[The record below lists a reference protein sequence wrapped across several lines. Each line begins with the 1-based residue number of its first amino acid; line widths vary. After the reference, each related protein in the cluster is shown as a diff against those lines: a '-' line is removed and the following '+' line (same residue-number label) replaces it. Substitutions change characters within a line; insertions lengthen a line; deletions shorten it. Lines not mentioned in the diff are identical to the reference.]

1 MKFFCKTIL
10 KYYLKYVTK
19 IVLAVHRPKV
29 IAISGSSNKTFIR
42 DEVRKILEKK
52 GKTVRA
58 NPKNFNT
65 EIGLPLAILN
75 VQSGYNSYR
84 AWLPIIFQTF
94 LAIFQKNFPEFL
106 VLELGVSQR
115 GDMRYLLSIVRP
127 KISIISEI
135 NQRYVESFSGMDNL
149 FLEYQYLARRTK
161 KDGALILNYDNARVR
176 SLSKKT
182 KARVEFFGKTEK
194 TEIFQIEK
202 IEKQEQ
208 GQKFWLKHNN
218 KTQEFFVPRFGEHNV
233 YAMTAGKVFEY
244 ILNIYELRNE
254 RNTKIKG

>member
-19 IVLAVHRPKV
+19 IVLAIHRPTV
-29 IAISGSSNKTFIR
+29 VAISGSSNKTFIR

-75 VQSGYNSYR
+75 VESGYNSYR
-84 AWLPIIFQTF
+84 AWLPIIGKAFW
-94 LAIFQKNFPEFL
+94 AIFQKNFPEFL
-106 VLELGVSQR
+106 VLELGVSQK
-115 GDMRYLLSIVRP
+115 GDMRYLLSIIRP
-127 KISIISEI
+127 KISIICEI
-135 NQRYVESFSGMDNL
+135 NQRYIESFSGMDNL
-149 FLEYQYLARRTK
+149 FLEYQYLAQQTLQS
-161 KDGALILNYDNARVR
+161 GALILNYDNARVR

-182 KARVEFFGKTEK
+182 HARVEYFGKTEK
-194 TEIFQIEK
+194 TEIFQIKK
-202 IEKQEQ
+202 IERQKD
-208 GQKFWLKHNN
+208 GQKFWLKYNN
-218 KTQEFFVPRFGEHNV
+218 KTQEFFTPRFGEHNI

-244 ILNIYELRNE
+244 ILNE
-254 RNTKIKG
+254 K

>member
-10 KYYLKYVTK
+10 KYYLKYITK
-19 IVLAVHRPKV
+19 IVLAVHRPTV

-42 DEVRKILEKK
+42 DEIRKILEEK

-75 VQSGYNSYR
+75 IESGYNSYR
-84 AWLPIIFQTF
+84 AWLPIIGKAF
-94 LAIFQKNFPEFL
+94 LAIFQKNFPEYL

-161 KDGALILNYDNARVR
+161 KDGVLILNYDNARVR

-194 TEIFQIEK
+194 AGIFQIEK
-202 IEKQEQ
+202 IEKQEH

-218 KTQEFFVPRFGEHNV
+218 KTQEFFTPRFGEHNV
-233 YAMTAGKVFEY
+233 YASVAGKVFEH
-244 ILNIYELRNE
+244 IYSA
-254 RNTKIKG
+254 K

>member
-1 MKFFCKTIL
+1 
-10 KYYLKYVTK
+10 VTK

>member
-19 IVLAVHRPKV
+19 IVLAVHRPTIV
-29 IAISGSSNKTFIR
+29 AISGSSNKTFIR
-42 DEVRKILEKK
+42 DEIRKILKEK

-75 VQSGYNSYR
+75 VESGYNSYR
-84 AWLPIIFQTF
+84 AWLPIIAKSF
-94 LAIFQKNFPEFL
+94 LAIFQKNFPEYL
-106 VLELGVSQR
+106 VLELGVSQK

-127 KISIISEI
+127 RISIISEI

-149 FLEYQYLARRTK
+149 FLEYAYLARRSK

-176 SLSKKT
+176 NLSKKT
-182 KARVEFFGKTEK
+182 RARVEFFGKTDAPV
-194 TEIFQIEK
+194 IFQIEK
-202 IEKQEQ
+202 IEKQKN

-233 YAMTAGKVFEY
+233 YSCAAGKVFEY

-254 RNTKIKG
+254 RNTKIKE

>member
-19 IVLAVHRPKV
+19 IVLAVHRPTV

-42 DEVRKILEKK
+42 DEVRKILEEK

-94 LAIFQKNFPEFL
+94 LAIFQKNFPEYL
-106 VLELGVSQR
+106 VLELGVSER

-135 NQRYVESFSGMDNL
+135 NQRYIESFSGMDNL
-149 FLEYQYLARRTK
+149 FLEYKYLARHIK
-161 KDGALILNYDNARVR
+161 KDDVLILNYDNARVR

-194 TEIFQIEK
+194 TGIFQIEK
-202 IEKQEQ
+202 IEKQVA

-218 KTQEFFVPRFGEHNV
+218 KTQEFFMPRFGEHNI
-233 YAMTAGKVFEY
+233 YTSAAGKVFEY
-244 ILNIYELRNE
+244 IL
-254 RNTKIKG
+254 K